1 VSSGG
6 ARRFG
11 KSSRGIASALI
22 ALIALEKVDAK
33 RANEARRDGA
43 SIAAMSIASE
53 ARQERRQGVKI
64 ARRHGKAAVAALFV
78 TAALRVYSAGVASW
92 QIGLLDDLQRGVA
105 ETSTLQLSDTLFQ
118 AGGVAEL
125 VMLLVTGVL
134 FLRWLAQAVK
144 VARDLQ
150 VSPPLAWTP
159 SQAVWGFFIPFV
171 NMVRPY
177 QVLRDLHDALDPAGV
192 PEPAPRPR
200 LDGAAGY
207 RKVELEKAPPPAK
220 LPHASIGAWWA
231 LYILGGIVGRSAASN
246 GPGALEVMSS
256 RTMSIVS
263 DAIEIGSASLAI
275 LVVLAISAR
284 LAERQRRLR
293 YATDAELVSWGID
306 P

>member
-1 VSSGG
+1 MSTTS
-6 ARRFG
+6 
-11 KSSRGIASALI
+11 
-22 ALIALEKVDAK
+22 
-33 RANEARRDGA
+33 EARRGR
-43 SIAAMSIASE
+43 S
-53 ARQERRQGVKI
+53 QGVKI
-64 ARRHGKAAVAALFV
+64 ARQHGKAAIAALIV
-78 TAALRVYSAGVASW
+78 TAVIRVYTVGIASW

-105 ETSTLQLSDTLFQ
+105 PTSTLQLSDSLFM
-118 AGGVAEL
+118 AGSVAEL

-134 FLRWLAQAVK
+134 FLRWLSQAVK

-150 VSPPLAWTP
+150 VSPPLVWTP

-171 NMVRPY
+171 NLVRPY
-177 QVLRDLHDALDPAGV
+177 QVLRDLHDVLEPAGV

-220 LPHASIGAWWA
+220 LPHASIGVWWA
-231 LYILGGIVGRSAASN
+231 LYILGGIVGRGASRS
-246 GPGALEVMSS
+246 GPGALELMSS

-293 YATDAELVSWGID
+293 YATDEELMSWGID

>member
-1 VSSGG
+1 MSMVS
-6 ARRFG
+6 
-11 KSSRGIASALI
+11 
-22 ALIALEKVDAK
+22 
-33 RANEARRDGA
+33 EARR
-43 SIAAMSIASE
+43 
-53 ARQERRQGVKI
+53 ARSQGVKM
-64 ARRHGKAAVAALFV
+64 ARRRGKAAVAALIV
-78 TAALRVYSAGVASW
+78 TAVIRVYTAGVASW
-92 QIGLLDDLQRGVA
+92 QIGLLDDLQRGVSQ
-105 ETSTLQLSDTLFQ
+105 TSTLQLSDSLFR
-118 AGGVAEL
+118 AGAIAEIG
-125 VMLLVTGVL
+125 MLLLTGVL

-144 VARDLQ
+144 AARDLQ

-177 QVLRDLHDALDPAGV
+177 QVLRDLHDVLDSAGI

-207 RKVELEKAPPPAK
+207 RTVELEKAPPPAK

-231 LYILGGIVGRSAASN
+231 LYILGGIVGRGASSN

-306 P
+306 T